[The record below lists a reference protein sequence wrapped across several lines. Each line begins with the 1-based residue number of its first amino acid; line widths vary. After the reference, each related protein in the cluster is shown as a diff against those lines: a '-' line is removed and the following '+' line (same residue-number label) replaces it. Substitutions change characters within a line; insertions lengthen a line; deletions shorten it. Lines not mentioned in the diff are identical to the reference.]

1 MSPITHYLVSVDE
14 MKPLDV
20 GAEEGFRGVDSRLV
34 ISDDTVGSDRSC
46 LFRVIFPPGAYHGP
60 HLHTES
66 DELLYT
72 LRGRAV
78 QWVDGKLYDMVPG
91 TAMIIPKNVVHWMR
105 NDSDKP
111 VEVVGIYPEVP
122 NFSKT
127 GQQVMEDWKK
137 YGFEPR
143 PAAQ

>member
-1 MSPITHYLVSVDE
+1 
-14 MKPLDV
+14 
-20 GAEEGFRGVDSRLV
+20 
-34 ISDDTVGSDRSC
+34 
-46 LFRVIFPPGAYHGP
+46 
-60 HLHTES
+60 
-66 DELLYT
+66 
-72 LRGRAV
+72 
-78 QWVDGKLYDMVPG
+78 MVPG